1 MLSNSAVEKIEL
13 NGINC
18 IADLIQDTCEEYAN
32 KPAYTCLGK
41 TLTFKEIDQL
51 SAAFASYLQNHT
63 DLKPGDKIAIQLPS
77 ITQFPIVAYGA
88 TRAGL
93 VLVNTNPLYTPREM
107 LHQFNNSEATA
118 LVILSDLLPVAEKVL
133 PDTNIKTVITTH
145 AADLL
150 APQDQGSTQLDTI
163 SLLDA
168 IALGKHNPY
177 VPVACHIDDLAVL
190 QYTGGTT
197 GLSKGAM
204 LSHRN
209 VLSNTIQTKNRLA
222 NEIAE
227 GEEILI
233 SPLPL
238 YHIYAF
244 NITLLL
250 YFSTGAHTVL
260 IPNPRDMPSF
270 VNAIKDVKFTAI
282 SGLNTLFVGLC
293 TLPKFKALDF
303 SHLKITTSGGTALT
317 SSTAKIWKE
326 VTGCDICEG
335 YGLSE
340 TSPVVTFN
348 RPGETLV
355 GSIGA
360 ALPGTEIK
368 LLDDNNNEVAAGQS
382 GELSVRGP
390 QVMQGYWRSEAATT
404 EVMTDDGFF
413 KTGDIA
419 EQLDNGYYKIV
430 DRKKD
435 MIIVSGF
442 NVYPNEVEEI
452 LSNHTGIL
460 EAAVIGVPLEKTGE
474 AVKAFIVK
482 SKDNQDLKE
491 QDVISHCKEFLTA
504 YKVPKQIVFMNELPK
519 TAVGKIL
526 RRELRTV

>member
-1 MLSNSAVEKIEL
+1 MLSDTAIEKIEL

-32 KPAYTCLGK
+32 RPAYTCLGK

-168 IALGKHNPY
+168 IALGKNNPY

-260 IPNPRDMPSF
+260 IPNPRDMPNF

-282 SGLNTLFVGLC
+282 SGLNT
-293 TLPKFKALDF
+293 
-303 SHLKITTSGGTALT
+303 
-317 SSTAKIWKE
+317 
-326 VTGCDICEG
+326 
-335 YGLSE
+335 
-340 TSPVVTFN
+340 
-348 RPGETLV
+348 
-355 GSIGA
+355 
-360 ALPGTEIK
+360 
-368 LLDDNNNEVAAGQS
+368 
-382 GELSVRGP
+382 
-390 QVMQGYWRSEAATT
+390 
-404 EVMTDDGFF
+404 
-413 KTGDIA
+413 
-419 EQLDNGYYKIV
+419 
-430 DRKKD
+430 
-435 MIIVSGF
+435 
-442 NVYPNEVEEI
+442 
-452 LSNHTGIL
+452 
-460 EAAVIGVPLEKTGE
+460 
-474 AVKAFIVK
+474 
-482 SKDNQDLKE
+482 
-491 QDVISHCKEFLTA
+491 
-504 YKVPKQIVFMNELPK
+504 
-519 TAVGKIL
+519 
-526 RRELRTV
+526 

>member
-1 MLSNSAVEKIEL
+1 MLSNAAVEKIEL

-18 IADLIQDTCEEYAN
+18 IADLIQQTCEKFAD

-41 TLTFKEIDQL
+41 TLTFKEIDRL
-51 SAAFASYLQNHT
+51 SAGFAAYLQNHT
-63 DLKPGDKIAIQLPS
+63 NLKPGDKIAIQLPS

-150 APQDQGSTQLDTI
+150 APQQQGSTQLDTI

-168 IALGKHNPY
+168 IALGEKASFQ
-177 VPVACHIDDLAVL
+177 PVASNLDELAVL

-204 LSHRN
+204 LSHSN
-209 VLSNTIQTKNRLA
+209 ILSNAIQTKGRLTSV
-222 NEIAE
+222 ITE
-227 GEEILI
+227 GEETLV

-244 NITLLL
+244 NVTLLL

-270 VNAIKDVKFTAI
+270 VAAIKDVKFTAI

-293 TLPKFKALDF
+293 TIPEFKALDF
-303 SHLKITTSGGTALT
+303 SQLKLTVSGGTALT

-348 RPGETLV
+348 HPGKTLV

-360 ALPGTEIK
+360 TLPGTEIK
-368 LLDDNNNEVAAGQS
+368 LLDDNDNEVDAGQA
-382 GELSVRGP
+382 GELAVRGP
-390 QVMQGYWRSEAATT
+390 QVMQGYWRSEAATAD
-404 EVMTDDGFF
+404 VMTRDGFF

-419 EQLDNGYYKIV
+419 EQLENGYYKIV

-482 SKDNQDLKE
+482 SQNSQDLEE
-491 QDVISHCKEFLTA
+491 QDIISHCKEFLTG
-504 YKVPKQIVFMNELPK
+504 YKVPKQIVFMDELPK

-526 RRELRTV
+526 RRELRSV